1 MIFPKQGI
9 GPKKRRL
16 MFKNQAHAGA
26 IAGIISTLTFIII
39 HDIFIS
45 DIWAMTGIMLFAGA
59 LCGLCVGW
67 SYSLLVEDH
76 KLGRWLSYNAL
87 YVFMLMLLGV
97 ASVVLFEPEMS
108 FAALMALNG
117 PPDQLIAQA
126 MPMTLAFTLA
136 AAIVISLLYKR
147 SWKHFGAIL
156 ITSIVLVLLLG
167 LNVSAIGLISIPKG
181 SSYLV
186 AEFLGLIVL
195 INIVFVAV
203 FIALEWRGAALTSLN
218 TP

>member
-1 MIFPKQGI
+1 
-9 GPKKRRL
+9 
-16 MFKNQAHAGA
+16 MFKNQALAGA
-26 IAGIISTLTFIII
+26 MAGIISTLTFIII

-45 DIWAMTGIMLFAGA
+45 DIWGMTGIMLFAGA

-76 KLGRWLSYNAL
+76 TIGRWLSYNAL

-126 MPMTLAFTLA
+126 LPMTLAFTLLS
-136 AAIVISLLYKR
+136 AIVISLFYQR
-147 SWKHFGAIL
+147 NWKHFGAVL
-156 ITSIVLVLLLG
+156 LTSIILVLLLG
-167 LNVSAIGLISIPKG
+167 LNVSAIGLVSIPKG
-181 SSYLV
+181 SLYLV
-186 AEFLGLIVL
+186 AEFLALIVF
-195 INIVFVAV
+195 INVTFVTV
-203 FIALEWRGAALTSLN
+203 FIVLEWRGAALTQLN
-218 TP
+218 SP

>member
-1 MIFPKQGI
+1 M
-9 GPKKRRL
+9 L
-16 MFKNQAHAGA
+16 TNHSLAGA
-26 IAGIISTLTFIII
+26 IAGVISTLFFIII

-45 DIWAMTGIMLFAGA
+45 DIWGMTGIMLFAGA

-67 SYSLLVEDH
+67 SYSLLVSEH
-76 KLGRWLSYNAL
+76 TIGRWLGYNAL
-87 YVFMLMLLGV
+87 YVLMLMLLGV
-97 ASVVLFEPEMS
+97 ASVLMFEPEMS

-126 MPMTLAFTLA
+126 LPMTLIFTLVS
-136 AAIVISLLYKR
+136 AIAISRLYRTSLKQ
-147 SWKHFGAIL
+147 FGAVL
-156 ITSIVLVLLLG
+156 LTSIVLVLLLG
-167 LNVSAIGLISIPKG
+167 LNVSAIGLISIPNG
-181 SSYLV
+181 SLYLV

-203 FIALEWRGAALTSLN
+203 FIALEWRGAALASLN